1 MDELRLFVALELPD
15 RSIRDLEN
23 VQDRLRQVDTEDII
37 RWSSGDGFHLTLK
50 FLGDA
55 PEDELPEICTALG
68 DAINHSQPVSFGL
81 SAEGLGGFPDV
92 FTPRTVW
99 AGVTGAIDRLL
110 SLQKVVEKSVAPL
123 RLPVDNKAFSPHLTL
138 GRAYHNAAKAK
149 LSAFG
154 YRLSEL
160 DIGPISQWPVKTV
173 SLMHSELRPGGPIY
187 HEVAVWSLVEP
198 RQDSAG

>member
-15 RSIRDLEN
+15 RTIRDLEN
-23 VQDRLRQVDTEDII
+23 VQDRLRHVDAEDII

-55 PEDELPEICTALG
+55 PEDELPEICQALG
-68 DAINHSQPVSFGL
+68 DAITASDCGPFTL
-81 SAEGLGGFPDV
+81 SADGLGGFPDIL
-92 FTPRTVW
+92 TPRTVW
-99 AGVTGAIDRLL
+99 AGVSGDLDKL
-110 SLQKVVEKSVAPL
+110 QPLQKIVEKAIAPL

-149 LSAFG
+149 LSVFG

-160 DIGPISQWPVKTV
+160 DVGLISRWPIEAV

-187 HEVAVWSLVEP
+187 HEVAVWRLAAPAIE
-198 RQDSAG
+198 